1 MEIYFN
7 KKYARPLA
15 RCVSIPKYH
24 SYLIKTK
31 FETDMADKKKSTLK
45 ESLEEEGKK
54 DNDAISEGLSHE
66 ESDSDQVDVDS
77 SDVSEEDGV
86 KSTEQVEEMKDQ
98 LLRALADVENMRR
111 RSERDVAQANKYGHL
126 AFARDLLSSIDNL
139 SQAVSLAPEDKSNF
153 DENLKNI
160 LVGVEMISKEI
171 ESVLQRHHITKI
183 NPIGEKFNYNHHQAM
198 FEVSNDD
205 IEAGTIVQVAQPGYL
220 LHDRLIRPA
229 MVGVSK
235 KPSSGVVEDEN
246 SVDKQA

>member
-1 MEIYFN
+1 M
-7 KKYARPLA
+7 
-15 RCVSIPKYH
+15 S
-24 SYLIKTK
+24 
-31 FETDMADKKKSTLK
+31 DKKIFKPEKGVK
-45 ESLEEEGKK
+45 EKNYTDDDESSLEFPPK
-54 DNDAISEGLSHE
+54 DNDTSQEVEDTSQEVEDTSIVDE
-66 ESDSDQVDVDS
+66 EN
-77 SDVSEEDGV
+77 EEKHPDA
-86 KSTEQVEEMKDQ
+86 SLEMKDQ

-126 AFARDLLSSIDNL
+126 AFARDLLSCFDNL
-139 SQAVSLAPEDKSNF
+139 SQAVALAPEDRSGF

-171 ESVLQRHHITKI
+171 ESILQRHHITKI
-183 NPIGEKFNYNHHQAM
+183 NPMGEKFDYNCHQAM

-205 IEAGTIVQVAQPGYL
+205 VEAGTVVQVAQPGYL

-235 KPSSGVVEDEN
+235 KTNSGIVEEES

>member
-1 MEIYFN
+1 M
-7 KKYARPLA
+7 
-15 RCVSIPKYH
+15 S
-24 SYLIKTK
+24 
-31 FETDMADKKKSTLK
+31 DKKNFKPEKGVK
-45 ESLEEEGKK
+45 EKNYTDDDESSLECPPK
-54 DNDAISEGLSHE
+54 DNDTFQEVEDTSNVDE
-66 ESDSDQVDVDS
+66 EKHPDASL
-77 SDVSEEDGV
+77 
-86 KSTEQVEEMKDQ
+86 EMKDQ

-126 AFARDLLSSIDNL
+126 AFARDLLSCFDNL
-139 SQAVSLAPEDKSNF
+139 SQAVALAPEDRSGF

-171 ESVLQRHHITKI
+171 ESILQRHHIKKI
-183 NPIGEKFNYNHHQAM
+183 NPMGEKFDYNRHQAM

-205 IEAGTIVQVAQPGYL
+205 VEAGTVVQVAQPGYL

-235 KPSSGVVEDEN
+235 KTNSDIVEEES